1 MFKSRLLWTVLLF
14 LYAGV
19 IFALSSLPMTREEPL
34 VPIPQGDKLL
44 HGLEFFL
51 FFLLCWKALPRH
63 RILFS
68 FVLTGIYAGSDEF
81 HQLFVPTRVASF
93 FDWLADLAGG
103 GTAAILIYLF
113 AYLPLPRRLRLHI
126 LVRPDREKEA

>member
-1 MFKSRLLWTVLLF
+1 MYKSRLLWTVLLL

-19 IFALSSLPMTREEPL
+19 VFALSSLPMTREEPL
-34 VPIPQGDKLL
+34 VPIPHGDRLL

-68 FVLTGIYAGSDEF
+68 FVLTAIYAGSDEF
-81 HQLFVPTRVASF
+81 HQFFVPTRAASF

-103 GTAAILIYLF
+103 GTAAIVIYLL